1 MLRLVDPSSGE
12 AQRDASAQIVDLADW
27 RRMICQAPA
36 PSGARSAPI
45 TTRHPSRRLRRSTPH
60 RRPSSA
66 IPTVGTN
73 LIGVQGAWT
82 GAVSFDRFWLRDGV
96 RIPGASGNAYLIVAG
111 DVGSMLG
118 LEIDANGPGGTTRAD
133 AAPIGPV
140 AGP

>member
-1 MLRLVDPSSGE
+1 LETDDVPSPG
-12 AQRDASAQIVDLADW
+12 AIWRAIRAHHYPPPVAPPPPINTTPPTIV
-27 RRMICQAPA
+27 
-36 PSGARSAPI
+36 GN
-45 TTRHPSRRLRRSTPH
+45 
-60 RRPSSA
+60 
-66 IPTVGTN
+66 PTVGTN